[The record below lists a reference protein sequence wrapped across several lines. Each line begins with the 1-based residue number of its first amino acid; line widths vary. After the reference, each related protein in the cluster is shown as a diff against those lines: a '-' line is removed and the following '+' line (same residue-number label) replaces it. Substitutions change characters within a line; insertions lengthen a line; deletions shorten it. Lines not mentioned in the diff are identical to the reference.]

1 MCAKVVDEQ
10 VMVSRGFDGIKF
22 AVVKNGDVARA
33 VVLLR
38 AISSIIFEFNFFQ
51 FCSGQ
56 HSFIIIL

>member
-22 AVVKNGDVARA
+22 AVVKNGDVARV

-38 AISSIIFEFNFFQ
+38 AISSIM
-51 FCSGQ
+51 
-56 HSFIIIL
+56 